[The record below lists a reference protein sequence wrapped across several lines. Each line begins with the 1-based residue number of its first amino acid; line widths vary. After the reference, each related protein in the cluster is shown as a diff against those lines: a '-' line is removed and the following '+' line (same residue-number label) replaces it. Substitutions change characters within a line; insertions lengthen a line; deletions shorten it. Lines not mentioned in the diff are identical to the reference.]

1 MRAQPETGHRSMPW
15 VELHKVQNI
24 KGYARCTVGE
34 LVEVR
39 RTDDDCCTQSSL
51 MENETL
57 SATSY
62 WIIDVWFEVPTYVGA
77 GCA

>member
-1 MRAQPETGHRSMPW
+1 MM
-15 VELHKVQNI
+15 
-24 KGYARCTVGE
+24 TVAP
-34 LVEVR
+34 
-39 RTDDDCCTQSSL
+39 QSSL

-62 WIIDVWFEVPTYVGA
+62 WIIDVWFEVPTCVGA